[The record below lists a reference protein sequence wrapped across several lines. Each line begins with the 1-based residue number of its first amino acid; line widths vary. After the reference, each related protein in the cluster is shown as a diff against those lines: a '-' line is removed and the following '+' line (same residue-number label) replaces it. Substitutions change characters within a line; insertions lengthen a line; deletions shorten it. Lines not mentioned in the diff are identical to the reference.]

1 MKKHILFFVS
11 ILIFSFVSKAQLQT
25 GTYNDYFREGS
36 FLLLE
41 ENYDQ
46 ALKNFLE
53 AYKIDS
59 TSANINFNVGYC
71 LMNSS
76 NKKAAAERY
85 LAKAITAITKNYRS
99 DDPSEKEAPPLA
111 HFYYARALHNNYK
124 FDEAAAQYALF
135 ETTYV
140 KDKKL
145 KEEIEY
151 YRAQTVYAK
160 EKVSAPINVTIQ
172 NLGDSI
178 NSEYPDFS
186 PVLSADERTIIY
198 TTRRNTSTGGEKT
211 LDGQYYE
218 DIVIAY
224 KDDNGKWSSPK
235 PISQY
240 INTNGNEA
248 SINLTPDGQTLIVYQ
263 DVGSGNG
270 GDIYFSTWDGKE
282 WSSLQQF
289 GSDINTKYFES
300 HGCLTADNNTLY
312 FVSDRPGGFGG
323 RDIYRCVKLPNG
335 KWSKA
340 LNVGPTINTKYDED
354 GPFIHP
360 DGVTL
365 MFASKGHKTIGGFD
379 IFFSTVDEERKF
391 SEPENMGSPINTP
404 DDDVFFVTS
413 PDGKRGYFSSA
424 KDGGFGEKDIYTMFI
439 PDAKEKPLALFKGSI
454 IPANGEKLP
463 EDLMVVVTDKET
475 GEIIG
480 NYRPKEN
487 GTFSTILPPN
497 RNYVFSY
504 QSKGEEF
511 YNEELYVTNDVA
523 YQEIKKEINLEPV
536 SLLGKVKV
544 KDKLVILTTL
554 VLNNPTDK
562 KPVPNVN
569 ITLTEKGGSDV
580 NYMVDGNG
588 KKEAVPLAFDKLY
601 TVVAELNGKKS
612 KSSTFSTF
620 GIKGSK
626 SITQILY
633 LEGKAVKQF
642 DLFLNVIALNT
653 KRKPLANTNIT
664 LISNDGSKYE
674 GVTDAKGRI
683 KNLELTKDVTYEL
696 VGESNGNV
704 SKKESFNTLNVKSKK
719 VYEKTL
725 VIDANPIASSNATES
740 PEKNYAC
747 GNPINFK
754 RFFSYDRNETKEEDE
769 WTNIIDAIVA
779 KTKECSPTV
788 KILSSAS
795 QVPTRKYSNNRLLA
809 KSRAEK
815 MESKIREAVTAK
827 GGDADKI
834 NFKLVY
840 EVRGP
845 IYEADYKNVKKYGKY
860 QYVKVIAR

>member
-1 MKKHILFFVS
+1 MKKHILLFVS

-25 GTYNDYFREGS
+25 GSYNDYFREGS

-59 TSANINFNVGYC
+59 SSANINFNVGYC

-76 NKKAAAERY
+76 NKKAGAEKY
-85 LAKAITAITKNYRS
+85 LAKAITAVTKNYRS

-124 FDEAAAQYALF
+124 FDEAAAQYQLF

-211 LDGQYYE
+211 TDGQYYE

-224 KDDNGKWSSPK
+224 KDDNGKWSTPK

-270 GDIYFSTWDGKE
+270 GDIYFSTWDGKD

-379 IFFSTVDEERKF
+379 IFFSTIDEERKF

-439 PDAKEKPLALFKGSI
+439 PDAKEKPLALFKGLI

-497 RNYVFSY
+497 KNYVFSY

-536 SLLGKVKV
+536 ALLGKVKV
-544 KDKLVILTTL
+544 KDKLVVLTTV
-554 VLNNPTDK
+554 VLNNAIDK

-569 ITLTEKGGSDV
+569 ITLSEKGGSDV
-580 NYMVDGNG
+580 NYKVDDNG
-588 KKEAVPLAFDKLY
+588 KKEAVSLAFDKLY
-601 TVVAELNGKKS
+601 SLVAESNGKKS
-612 KSSTFSTF
+612 KPSTFSTF

-664 LISNDGSKYE
+664 LIGSDGSKYE
-674 GVTDAKGRI
+674 GETDAKGRI
-683 KNLELTKDVTYEL
+683 KNLELAKDVTYEL
-696 VGESNGNV
+696 VGENNGNV
-704 SKKESFNTLNVKSKK
+704 SKKETFNTLNIKSKK

-725 VIDANPIASSNATES
+725 IINANPVASSNVTTT
-740 PEKNYAC
+740 EKNYAC

-779 KTKECSPTV
+779 KTKECSPIV

-795 QVPTRKYSNNRLLA
+795 QVPTHKYSNNKLLA

-815 MESKIREAVTAK
+815 MENKIKEAVTAK
-827 GGDADKI
+827 GGDASKI
-834 NFKLVY
+834 TFKLVY

>member
-1 MKKHILFFVS
+1 MKKYFVLFITILS
-11 ILIFSFVSKAQLQT
+11 FSLVSKAQLQT
-25 GTYNDYFREGS
+25 GSYADYFREGS

-59 TSANINFNVGYC
+59 SSANINFNVGYC

-85 LAKAITAITKNYRS
+85 LSKSITNITKNYRS
-99 DDPSEKEAPPLA
+99 DDPSEKQAPPLA

-124 FDEAAAQYALF
+124 FDEASAQYTLF
-135 ETTYV
+135 ETQYV

-145 KEEIEY
+145 KEEIAFY
-151 YRAQTVYAK
+151 KAQTVYAK
-160 EKVSAPINVTIQ
+160 EKVASPINVTIQ

-198 TTRRNTSTGGEKT
+198 TTRRNTSTGGEKSP
-211 LDGQYYE
+211 DGQYYE

-224 KDDNGKWSSPK
+224 KDDNNKWSSPK

-354 GPFIHP
+354 GPFMHP

-365 MFASKGHKTIGGFD
+365 MFASKGHQTMGGFD
-379 IFFSTVDEERKF
+379 ILFSTLDEDKKF
-391 SEPENMGSPINTP
+391 SAPENMGSPINTP

-424 KDGGFGEKDIYTMFI
+424 KDGGLGEKDIYSMFI

-475 GEIIG
+475 GEVIG
-480 NYRPKEN
+480 TYRPKEN

-511 YNEELYVTNDVA
+511 YNEELYVTNDVS

-544 KDKLVILTTL
+544 KNKTVILNTI
-554 VLNNPTDK
+554 VLNNPIDK
-562 KPVPNVN
+562 KAVPNAN
-569 ITLTEKGGSDV
+569 ITLTEKGGTDV
-580 NYMVDGNG
+580 TYVVDADGKKEGTVLAFEKLYSIVAEANG
-588 KKEAVPLAFDKLY
+588 KKTKPISF
-601 TVVAELNGKKS
+601 N
-612 KSSTFSTF
+612 TF

-626 SITQILY
+626 AVTQILY
-633 LEGKAVKQF
+633 LEGKAAKEF
-642 DLFLNVIALNT
+642 DLFLNVRVVNS
-653 KRKPLANTNIT
+653 KQKPLANSAIT
-664 LISNDGSKYE
+664 LSGNNGSKYE
-674 GVTDAKGRI
+674 GVTDAKGRL
-683 KNLELTKDVTYEL
+683 KNVELARDVNYELTAENN
-696 VGESNGNV
+696 SSV
-704 SKKESFNTLNVKSKK
+704 SKKELFNTQNIKSKK

-725 VIDANPIASSNATES
+725 VIETTAIVNTNPTEN

-769 WTNIIDAIVA
+769 WINIIDAIVA

-795 QVPTRKYSNNRLLA
+795 QVPTRKYSNNKLLA

-815 MESKIREAVTAK
+815 MEAKIREAVTAK
-827 GGDADKI
+827 GGDASKI

-845 IYEADYKNVKKYGKY
+845 MYEADYTNVEKYGKY